1 MRVEGATDKGGAERT
16 ARESA
21 GGTCVV
27 SDKEKF
33 CTSQE
38 KEIIKRTVLVNS
50 CIDFIIMI
58 IFLSSRIQSLWI
70 LIVFKSMSL
79 KMIAL

>member
-21 GGTCVV
+21 GVTCGV
-27 SDKEKF
+27 SDKEEF

-50 CIDFIIMI
+50 CVDFIIMI
-58 IFLSSRIQSLWI
+58 ILLSSRIQTLWI
-70 LIVFKSMSL
+70 LIVFKSL

>member
-21 GGTCVV
+21 GGTCGV
-27 SDKEKF
+27 SDKKF

-50 CIDFIIMI
+50 CVDFIIMI
-58 IFLSSRIQSLWI
+58 ILLSSRIQTLWI
-70 LIVFKSMSL
+70 LIVFKSL

>member
-1 MRVEGATDKGGAERT
+1 MRVEGATDKGGAKRT

-21 GGTCVV
+21 GGTCGV

-50 CIDFIIMI
+50 CVDFIMI
-58 IFLSSRIQSLWI
+58 ILLSFRIQTLWI
-70 LIVFKSMSL
+70 LIVFKSL

>member
-1 MRVEGATDKGGAERT
+1 MRVEGATDKGGAKRT

-21 GGTCVV
+21 GGTCRV

-50 CIDFIIMI
+50 CVDFII
-58 IFLSSRIQSLWI
+58 L
-70 LIVFKSMSL
+70 
-79 KMIAL
+79 